1 MDRFDRQ
8 LELADGIETEYLRIL
23 YYTFEKN
30 YNDTYKSYE
39 YKRLCTIVDGEK
51 NVRINN
57 GKNIIYDSSKYM
69 LLPPN
74 SSVEMKIEKPTK
86 ALVLELNEDLINTV
100 SEKLSYELDV
110 DLNKSILEKP
120 FFNENNEL
128 IELTTKKI
136 VETATKD
143 TNNKEFLLDL
153 YAQEITYSLL
163 NTKGA
168 KDILSSDFN
177 NPINRSIHIMKENL
191 KNNITVSEI
200 AYDLNMS
207 LPSFSSKFKK
217 IMGMTPNDYLTN
229 LKLNEAAR
237 LLKFSSVTE
246 VAYDLGYE
254 NISHFIKLFKRKF
267 GLTPK
272 QYSLKYSGEV
282 IKIQ

>member
-8 LELADGIETEYLRIL
+8 LELSDGIETEYLRIL

-100 SEKLSYELDV
+100 SE
-110 DLNKSILEKP
+110 
-120 FFNENNEL
+120 
-128 IELTTKKI
+128 
-136 VETATKD
+136 
-143 TNNKEFLLDL
+143 
-153 YAQEITYSLL
+153 
-163 NTKGA
+163 
-168 KDILSSDFN
+168 
-177 NPINRSIHIMKENL
+177 
-191 KNNITVSEI
+191 I

-229 LKLNEAAR
+229 LKLNEAVR

-254 NISHFIKLFKRKF
+254 NISHFIKLFKKKF

-282 IKIQ
+282 IQIQ

>member
-69 LLPPN
+69 LLSPN

-86 ALVLELNEDLINTV
+86 ALVLELNE
-100 SEKLSYELDV
+100 

-229 LKLNEAAR
+229 LKLNEATR

-246 VAYDLGYE
+246 VSYDLGYE
-254 NISHFIKLFKRKF
+254 NISHFIKLFKKKF

-282 IKIQ
+282 IQIQ

>member
-1 MDRFDRQ
+1 MDRFDRK

-23 YYTFEKN
+23 YYTFDKN
-30 YNDTYKSYE
+30 YKDTYKSYE

-57 GKNIIYDSSKYM
+57 GENIIYDSSKYM

-100 SEKLSYELDV
+100 SEKLSYELDT
-110 DLNKSILEKP
+110 DFKNSKLGNP

-128 IELTTKKI
+128 IELTTKRI
-136 VETATKD
+136 VETATSN
-143 TNNKEFLLDL
+143 TSHKEFLLDL

-168 KDILSSDFN
+168 KDILANDFN
-177 NPINRSIHIMKENL
+177 NPISRSIQIMKSNL

-200 AYDLNMS
+200 AYALNMS

-217 IMGMTPNDYLTN
+217 VMGMTPNDYLTN

-237 LLKFSSVTE
+237 LLKLNSVTE

-254 NISHFIKLFKRKF
+254 NISHFISLFRKKF

-272 QYSLKYSGEV
+272 QYSLKYAKEG
-282 IKIQ
+282 IKI

>member
-8 LELADGIETEYLRIL
+8 LELANGIETEYLRIL

-30 YNDTYKSYE
+30 YSDTYKSYE

-51 NVRINN
+51 KVKIND
-57 GKNIIYDSSKYM
+57 GESFIYDSSKYM

-86 ALVLELNEDLINTV
+86 ALVLELNDDLINNV
-100 SEKLSYELDV
+100 SEKLSYDLDFDITKV
-110 DLNKSILEKP
+110 KIEKP
-120 FFNENNEL
+120 FFSANNEL
-128 IELTTKKI
+128 IGLTTKRI
-136 VETATKD
+136 VETANQNTA
-143 TNNKEFLLDL
+143 NKEFLLDL

-168 KDILSSDFN
+168 QEILSSDLN
-177 NPINRSIHIMKENL
+177 NPIKRSIQIMKANL

-200 AYDLNMS
+200 AYELNMS
-207 LPSFSSKFKK
+207 LPNYSSKFKK
-217 IMGMTPNDYLTN
+217 LIGMKPNDYLKN
-229 LKLNEAAR
+229 LKLDEAKR
-237 LLKFSSVTE
+237 LLKTKSVTE

-254 NISHFIKLFKRKF
+254 NISHFINLFKKKF

-272 QYSLKYSGEV
+272 QYSLIHTKSE
-282 IKIQ
+282 

>member
-30 YNDTYKSYE
+30 YKDTYKSYE

-86 ALVLELNEDLINTV
+86 ALVLELNEYLINTV

-120 FFNENNEL
+120 FFNENNKL

-177 NPINRSIHIMKENL
+177 NPINRSIHIMKGNL

-217 IMGMTPNDYLTN
+217 IMGMTPNAYLTN

-254 NISHFIKLFKRKF
+254 NISHFIKLFKKKF

-282 IKIQ
+282 IQIQ

>member
-1 MDRFDRQ
+1 MDRFDRK

-23 YYTFEKN
+23 YYTFDKN
-30 YNDTYKSYE
+30 YKDTYKSYE

-57 GKNIIYDSSKYM
+57 GENIIYDSSKYM

-100 SEKLSYELDV
+100 SEKLSYKLDT
-110 DLNKSILEKP
+110 DFKNSKLGNP

-128 IELTTKKI
+128 IELTTKRI
-136 VETATKD
+136 VETATSN
-143 TNNKEFLLDL
+143 TSHKEFLLDL

-168 KDILSSDFN
+168 KDIIANDFN
-177 NPINRSIHIMKENL
+177 NPISRSIQIMKSNL

-200 AYDLNMS
+200 AYALNMS

-217 IMGMTPNDYLTN
+217 VMGMTPNDYLTN

-237 LLKFSSVTE
+237 LLKLNSVTE

-254 NISHFIKLFKRKF
+254 NISHFISLFRKKF

-272 QYSLKYSGEV
+272 QYSLKYAKEG
-282 IKIQ
+282 IKI